1 VFLVLAVVLTVN
13 MVNNNVKEGYLALFI
28 SVMCLVWILHL
39 IGFLI
44 VQPNKSAVLTFF
56 GVYSGTIKKNGFF
69 WVNPFYGKRKLS
81 LRARNL
87 DVEPIKV
94 NDKNGNPVI
103 NTGTL
108 Y

>member
-1 VFLVLAVVLTVN
+1 